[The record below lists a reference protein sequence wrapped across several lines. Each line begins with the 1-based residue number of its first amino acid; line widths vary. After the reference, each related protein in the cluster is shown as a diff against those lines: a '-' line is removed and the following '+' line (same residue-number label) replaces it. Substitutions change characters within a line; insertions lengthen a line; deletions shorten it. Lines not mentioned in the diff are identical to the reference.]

1 MGVKLV
7 DSKAESKSITGCNKG
22 IFNNIKV
29 FVVCHALLQL
39 SQLLYSAYF
48 KSCLTTIEKRFGL
61 SSSSSGLLSSIHE
74 ISNAVLIIFV
84 SYFGSRVHRPRVIGV
99 GGLLLALGTFLLTV
113 PHFVSEK
120 YQFTALDSGNKS
132 QILLCTEENRT
143 SHCKTQGQHVSTTT
157 NNGGTS
163 MWAIMVVGQLL
174 AGIGT
179 VPIQPFGI
187 SYVDDFAEPNNSA
200 LYIAILFSVAVF
212 GPAFGYLLGSVV
224 LRMFVDIG
232 RVNLEHVDL
241 TVADPRW
248 IGAWWLGLLIASGC
262 LVITSIPY
270 FFFPREMLRNEKPS
284 PEQNVLR
291 KTPDVKAEEGSLTN
305 FIKKFPRYFARLF
318 TNPIFLMLVLC
329 QCSFSSVI
337 AALSTFLNKFL
348 EKQYSSSTS
357 YANFLIGAVNL
368 PSAALGMLIG
378 GIIMKRFC
386 ISLQVIPRFALAILL
401 LSIMLCVPLFFMGC
415 STQALEMGITK
426 HSPSGNTLSNCTSQ
440 CACPEYAFQP
450 VCGSN
455 GVEYLSPCHAGCR
468 SLNETSSEKL
478 RMYQNCSCVADISG
492 EGTAKTGS
500 CPTSCS
506 HLLLPVMFLI
516 SFAGLIA
523 CLTHNPLYM
532 MVLRVVQQDEKSF
545 AIGVQFL
552 LMRFL
557 AWLPAP
563 ALFGLVIDSTCLV
576 WDQSC
581 TGTRGAC
588 RYYNNDLLRNRY
600 LGLQMGYKI
609 LGILLLCVIAWKVN
623 KRKEYNVQEKE
634 SGMA

>member
-7 DSKAESKSITGCNKG
+7 DKKAESRSITACKNG

-29 FVVCHALLQL
+29 FVLCHALLQL
-39 SQLLYSAYF
+39 SQLLFSAYF

-74 ISNAVLIIFV
+74 ISNAVLILFV

-99 GGLLLALGTFLLTV
+99 GGLLLALGTFLLAV

-120 YQFTALDSGNKS
+120 YQYNAIDSVNKS
-132 QILLCTEENRT
+132 QILLCTGENMT
-143 SHCKTQGQHVSTTT
+143 SSCKTSGRRLPQAT
-157 NNGGTS
+157 NHDGTS
-163 MWAIMVVGQLL
+163 MWSIMVVGQLL

-187 SYVDDFAEPNNSA
+187 SYVDDFAEPNSSA
-200 LYIAILFSVAVF
+200 LYIAILFAVAVF
-212 GPAFGYLLGSVV
+212 GPAFGYLLGSMV
-224 LRMFVDIG
+224 LRMFVDLG
-232 RVNLEHVDL
+232 RVNVEHLDL
-241 TVADPRW
+241 SVTDPRW

-270 FFFPREMLRNEKPS
+270 FFFPRQMLRKEKPAA
-284 PEQNVLR
+284 EENALR
-291 KTPDVKAEEGSLTN
+291 KVQDDTIKDGSLAD
-305 FIKKFPRYFARLF
+305 FIKKFPRYIARLL
-318 TNPIFLMLVLC
+318 TNPLFMMLVLC

-337 AALSTFLNKFL
+337 AALSTFLNKYL

-357 YANFLIGAVNL
+357 YANLLIGAVNL
-368 PSAALGMLIG
+368 PAAALGMLIG
-378 GIIMKRFC
+378 GIIMKRFGF
-386 ISLQVIPRFALAILL
+386 SLQVIPRFSLLILL
-401 LSIMLCVPLFFMGC
+401 ISIVLCIPLFFMGC
-415 STQALEMGITK
+415 PTQALQLNTGK
-426 HSPSGNTLSNCTSQ
+426 HTESGSSHPCNLQ
-440 CACPEYAFQP
+440 CACPQSAFQP
-450 VCGSN
+450 VCGSD
-455 GVEYLSPCHAGCR
+455 GMEYLSPCHAGCTAF
-468 SLNETSSEKL
+468 SESSSVKL
-478 RMYQNCSCVADISG
+478 RAYQNCSCIIDG
-492 EGTAKTGS
+492 LNEGTAKTGS
-500 CPTSCS
+500 CPTSCT

-563 ALFGLVIDSTCLV
+563 AIFGLVIDSACLV
-576 WDQSC
+576 WDTSC
-581 TGTRGAC
+581 KGSRGAC
-588 RYYNNDLLRNRY
+588 RYYDNNLLRNRY
-600 LGLQMGYKI
+600 FGLQMGFKAV
-609 LGILLLCVIAWKVN
+609 GIMLLIAIAWRVN